1 MTNQLCYADNFRRIL
16 KVMEIV
22 SLDNLRAGLRWWDE
36 KKWGKDI
43 LNADY
48 CAIYDVRFAGVTKE
62 WWTATVDR
70 LCKWKALRPNSTK
83 AVITARGAGCLS
95 ALAGQYGELMAK
107 STTEPSIVDL
117 GWEDAAPLFA
127 LASEIKP
134 VKSPVFP
141 SKMCHFLF
149 PKLFIPMDNLA
160 TGVLDYEFWWR
171 GMKDEWCRFKD
182 KDEAVEILT
191 KAIGECLHPS
201 YPLET
206 KIMEISQIDQR

>member
-1 MTNQLCYADNFRRIL
+1 MMA
-16 KVMEIV
+16 IV

-36 KKWGKDI
+36 NEWGKDI

-48 CAIYDVRFAGVTKE
+48 GAIYDVRFAGVTTQ
-62 WWTATVDR
+62 WWDATVDR
-70 LCKWKALRPNSTK
+70 LSIWRALRPNYTK
-83 AVITARGAGCLS
+83 AEIIARGTGCLS
-95 ALAGQYGELMAK
+95 AIFAQYAALSGK

-117 GWEDAAPLFA
+117 CWEDVAPLFA
-127 LASEIKP
+127 LASDIKP

-171 GMKDEWCRFKD
+171 GMKDEWSRFKD
-182 KDEAVEILT
+182 KDDAVEILT
-191 KAIGECLHPS
+191 NEIGAQLHS
-201 YPLET
+201 LYPLET
-206 KIMEISQIDQR
+206 KIMEISQIGHNHR

>member
-1 MTNQLCYADNFRRIL
+1 MG
-16 KVMEIV
+16 IV

-36 KKWGKDI
+36 SGWGKDVV
-43 LNADY
+43 NADY
-48 CAIYDVRFAGVTKE
+48 DAIYKVRRDGVTE
-62 WWTATVDR
+62 QWWTSTVDR
-70 LCKWKALRPNSTK
+70 LSKWRALRPNFTK
-83 AVITARGAGCLS
+83 AAIAARGAGCLS
-95 ALAGQYGELMAK
+95 AIADQYGELVAK
-107 STTEPSIVDL
+107 STAEPSIVDMY
-117 GWEDAAPLFA
+117 WEEVAPLFA

-141 SKMCHFLF
+141 CKMCHFLF

-206 KIMEISQIDQR
+206 KIMEISQIGRNQR